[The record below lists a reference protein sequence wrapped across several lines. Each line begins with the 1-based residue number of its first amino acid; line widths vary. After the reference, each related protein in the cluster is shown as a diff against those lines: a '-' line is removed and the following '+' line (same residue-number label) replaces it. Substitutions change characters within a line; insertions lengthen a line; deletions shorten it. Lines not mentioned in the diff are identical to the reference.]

1 MFGNPSTSPVTT
13 GRLLRVLAGE
23 TTGPV
28 PEDSDRL
35 TVISIA
41 GGRASGPL
49 VGGCLVDFIYTV
61 GSVWEPDLHGAIF
74 FFEECNTAP
83 IRVDRALLYL
93 DQVGKVEGVRGI
105 VVGEL
110 AGCEWD
116 EYTSAPRSKTLEEV
130 LEDRLGGLGVPLL
143 YGLPL
148 GHGASMATIPL
159 GVEATLDADAL
170 TLRIDG
176 PALIAS

>member
-49 VGGCLVDFIYTV
+49 VGGCLVDFIYTI
-61 GSVWEPDLHGAIF
+61 GSAWEPDLHGAIF

-93 DQVGKVEGVRGI
+93 DQVGKFEGVRGI

-116 EYTSAPRSKTLEEV
+116 EHLRAA
-130 LEDRLGGLGVPLL
+130 LEDAGGGARGPSRRARRPGALRTALGARRE
-143 YGLPL
+143 
-148 GHGASMATIPL
+148 HG
-159 GVEATLDADAL
+159 DH
-170 TLRIDG
+170 
-176 PALIAS
+176 PAWSRGNSRCGRTDTQDRRPRAHR

>member
-1 MFGNPSTSPVTT
+1 
-13 GRLLRVLAGE
+13 
-23 TTGPV
+23 
-28 PEDSDRL
+28 
-35 TVISIA
+35 
-41 GGRASGPL
+41 
-49 VGGCLVDFIYTV
+49 
-61 GSVWEPDLHGAIF
+61 
-74 FFEECNTAP
+74 
-83 IRVDRALLYL
+83 LLYL
-93 DQVGKVEGVRGI
+93 DQVGKFEGVRGI

-130 LEDRLGGLGVPLL
+130 LEDRLGGLGVPVL
-143 YGLPL
+143 Y
-148 GHGASMATIPL
+148 GASMATIRL